1 MSCLKQ
7 LQEKI
12 RPSGNKN
19 GEQLNEE
26 DEEGEVFRLL
36 SPKLLDRFNKMREE
50 RKKKIKEAESKEI
63 KMMEKIVDGEII
75 YETETGDGENAGEE
89 DDEFMFDDYDARDPQ
104 LAEGNQVPIKLG
116 LIPKKIYQR
125 PAIEIDSYIN
135 KTREVRIHHSTPF
148 L

>member
-7 LQEKI
+7 LREKI
-12 RPSGNKN
+12 RPTEKK

-75 YETETGDGENAGEE
+75 YETETGDGENAAE
-89 DDEFMFDDYDARDPQ
+89 DDEFMFDDYDARDAQ

-125 PAIEIDSYIN
+125 PAIEIDPYIN
-135 KTREVRIHHSTPF
+135 KTREVLFSLSSPF
-148 L
+148 